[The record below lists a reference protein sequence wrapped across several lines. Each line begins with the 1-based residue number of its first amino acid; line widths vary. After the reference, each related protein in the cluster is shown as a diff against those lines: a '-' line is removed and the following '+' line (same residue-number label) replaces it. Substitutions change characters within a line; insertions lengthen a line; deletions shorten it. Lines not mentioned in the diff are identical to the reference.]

1 MSPCSGATD
10 LINTSPHNQRR
21 CNAAHISSHTT
32 YLPLVHPSLPTLAD
46 GLAIHAVQEL
56 RSQDNVTVM
65 IVYLRNSTGLAG
77 KGAILMMLMMTM
89 MMMVMMM
96 MTLMMMTLMLMIW

>member
-1 MSPCSGATD
+1 
-10 LINTSPHNQRR
+10 
-21 CNAAHISSHTT
+21 
-32 YLPLVHPSLPTLAD
+32 
-46 GLAIHAVQEL
+46 
-56 RSQDNVTVM
+56 M